1 MNVFLVFWE
10 MLEFL
15 KEELVKVSLVVIKG
29 DVNYWCFFGDCY
41 WLFII
46 FLLDIVNYF
55 FVLFVVLCIFKLEV
69 VINLE
74 LD

>member
-1 MNVFLVFWE
+1 

-15 KEELVKVSLVVIKG
+15 REELVKVSLVVIKG
-29 DVNYWCFFGDCY
+29 DVNYWCILGDCY

-69 VINLE
+69 VISLE